1 MNENR
6 DLRPLDVGV
15 ALALGTA
22 TIAYFSDAGVPAAL
36 LMGGLVIAGS
46 LWLIQNSGLGGLFI
60 GILVLIALSAI
71 CLTVDTV
78 TGTVHPTPGTEFHCL
93 KFLFDFFGP

>member
-1 MNENR
+1 VNENR
-6 DLRPLDVGV
+6 ELRPLDVGV
-15 ALALGTA
+15 AFALGTA
-22 TIAYFSDAGVPAAL
+22 TLVYFSDAGVPAAL
-36 LMGGLVIAGS
+36 LMGVLVFAGA

-60 GILVLIALSAI
+60 GILVLFALSSI
-71 CLTVDTV
+71 CFMTDVV

>member
-15 ALALGTA
+15 VSVLGGVTLAIFA
-22 TIAYFSDAGVPAAL
+22 DAGVLAAL
-36 LMGGLVIAGS
+36 LMGGLVVAEA

-60 GILVLIALSAI
+60 GILVLFALGSI
-71 CLTVDTV
+71 CFMTDAV
-78 TGTVHPTPGTEFHCL
+78 TGTVHPTPGLEFHCL